1 MDDWVLF
8 STYARSYLLLVKD
21 LDFVVPKER
30 PNLFFNLRSICSSLV
45 QKFPSTR
52 HNQTA
57 PITVQFRLPNSKSI
71 IYQASLKETVA
82 PVSDLL
88 KYLAGTILSV
98 VMIMPKPTTKN
109 VESCVWRGT
118 NDIETFLIKVA
129 KNLAKESGM
138 QPSACSWVF
147 VQDGEN
153 LDDDPG
159 DSDNE
164 HYGLVVF

>member
-1 MDDWVLF
+1 MVSDD
-8 STYARSYLLLVKD
+8 
-21 LDFVVPKER
+21 R
-30 PNLFFNLRSICSSLV
+30 PGLFFNLRSTCNSLV
-45 QKFPSTR
+45 QKLPFTR

-57 PITVQFRLPNSKSI
+57 PITIQFRLLNSKSI
-71 IYQASLKETVA
+71 IYKASIGEIVA

-88 KYLAGTILSV
+88 KYFARTILSV

-109 VESCVWRGT
+109 VESCVWRET
-118 NDIETFLIKVA
+118 NDIETFLRKVA

-147 VQDGEN
+147 VQDGED
-153 LDDDPG
+153 LEDDSG

-164 HYGLVVF
+164 HCGLVVF